1 MVEIDNQVFIDLVTK
16 IKDEISNPA
25 FIKDFDDTL
34 KGNKSAAARARKK
47 SVELSKLFKQFRADS
62 VALAKELMQAWALF
76 SVTK

>member
-34 KGNKSAAARARKK
+34 KGNMSAGASAR
-47 SVELSKLFKQFRADS
+47 
-62 VALAKELMQAWALF
+62 
-76 SVTK
+76 